1 MHQTWQCTSCCMCDI
16 TGKCH
21 L

>member
-1 MHQTWQCTSCCMCDI
+1 MHQTWQCTSCCVCDI